1 MEVSQADL
9 RIGDRNLDFTTVF
22 IKKEVQIKNEIL
34 DANSPDIDLSAES
47 DSYCSIEIKEHP
59 LQECDEENENENKNR
74 TRILRNFN
82 SRDPNL
88 NAIQHNN
95 DGSNLILSDSLYVGP
110 LDSETINGEIQK
122 RGESFGSSDEQQI
135 INYNIPAVT
144 IPCEILEGLNLNI
157 KKENGSSDEAYA
169 TEWLCDVDDPGLK
182 LKITKSIKLE
192 RVEIPSEIEATITPV
207 KRRSP
212 RGDSFK
218 GNESKITGTE
228 KPKRRVRRKSEPRQ
242 DYRERLRRKAE
253 CMREKRKK
261 LYEEESEEQRQ
272 ERLAREAAKKR
283 EMRMYYETPEQKRKR
298 LDADAARK
306 REHRMYNESPEERRK
321 RQDRE
326 AEKRRLKRLSMYANE
341 TPEQRRERL
350 NKESAKRREQRLNQY
365 AKETDEE
372 RKERLK
378 RDAIRAREMRFTRS
392 AIETEEERRER
403 LVKDALRK
411 RELRMHGRHLVNS
424 FTELQ
429 TVRSFEEI
437 NNAQMKED
445 TESPVSGHYLSN
457 WMLWFQNTLTQP
469 VHSTDEASDPQA
481 SSKE

>member
-9 RIGDRNLDFTTVF
+9 RIGDRTLDFTTVF
-22 IKKEVQIKNEIL
+22 IKKEVNIKNENL
-34 DANSPDIDLSAES
+34 ESNSPDIDLSAES
-47 DSYCSIEIKEHP
+47 DSYCSIEVKEHP
-59 LQECDEENENENKNR
+59 LQECEEENENC

-82 SRDPNL
+82 SLDPNL
-88 NAIQHNN
+88 NAIQHN
-95 DGSNLILSDSLYVGP
+95 DGSNIILSDSLLVGP

-122 RGESFGSSDEQQI
+122 RETFGSNDDQQI
-135 INYNIPAVT
+135 ANYNISTVT
-144 IPCEILEGLNLNI
+144 IPSGFLEGLNLNI
-157 KKENGSSDEAYA
+157 KKETGSSDEAYA
-169 TEWLCDVDDPGLK
+169 TEWLCDVNDDPGLK
-182 LKITKSIKLE
+182 LKITKGLKVE
-192 RVEIPSEIEATITPV
+192 RVEIPSDIEATITPV
-207 KRRSP
+207 KRKNPRS
-212 RGDSFK
+212 DAFK

-306 REHRMYNESPEERRK
+306 REYRMYNETPEDRRK

-326 AEKRRLKRLSMYANE
+326 AEKRRLKRLNMYANE

-365 AKETDEE
+365 AKETEE
-372 RKERLK
+372 QRKERLK

-411 RELRMHGRHLVNS
+411 KELRMHGRHVVNN

-429 TVRSFEEI
+429 TVRSFEEL

-445 TESPVSGHYLSN
+445 PESQGQVNGHYLSN

-469 VHSTDEASDPQA
+469 VHTTDEAIDPQP
-481 SSKE
+481 SSKG

>member
-9 RIGDRNLDFTTVF
+9 RIGDRNLDFSTVF

-34 DANSPDIDLSAES
+34 EASSPDVEHLAAES

-59 LQECDEENENENKNR
+59 LQEECEEEHENDNENENENC

-82 SRDPNL
+82 SLDPNL
-88 NAIQHNN
+88 NAIQQHN
-95 DGSNLILSDSLYVGP
+95 DGSNIILADSLYVSP
-110 LDSETINGEIQK
+110 LDSESINGEIQK
-122 RGESFGSSDEQQI
+122 RESFGSSDEQQI
-135 INYNIPAVT
+135 NYNIPTVS
-144 IPCEILEGLNLNI
+144 IPSEFLESLNLNI
-157 KKENGSSDEAYA
+157 KKETGSSDEAYA

-182 LKITKSIKLE
+182 LKISKGIKVE
-192 RVEIPSEIEATITPV
+192 RVEIPSDIEATITPV
-207 KRRSP
+207 RRRSP
-212 RGDSFK
+212 RSESFK

-306 REHRMYNESPEERRK
+306 REYRMYNESPEERRK

-392 AIETEEERRER
+392 AIETEEERRE
-403 LVKDALRK
+403 
-411 RELRMHGRHLVNS
+411 
-424 FTELQ
+424 
-429 TVRSFEEI
+429 SFEELS
-437 NNAQMKED
+437 NAQMKED
-445 TESPVSGHYLSN
+445 TDSPVSGHYLSN

-469 VHSTDEASDPQA
+469 VQSTDEAVEPQA